1 MDNFRDVA
9 GREGY
14 AANGGRMRSGL
25 LFRSNALDADSI
37 DGARLGSL
45 GLTRIFDLRTT
56 AEVTPKPDVVPDGAE
71 YLRFNV
77 IGDELSLDALDPA
90 ALTDADGAR
99 QLLID
104 VNRLFVSDANA
115 RNEFAGLLRGIATDG
130 GAHVF
135 HCSAGKDRTG
145 WAAALVQRLVGVSD
159 DDVMTD
165 YLLTNEYS
173 AATIAAIADKAAEA
187 RGRDVGEA
195 ARVLAGVF
203 PEALLAAFD
212 EARTRYGGVEQ
223 YVSDGLG
230 IDAAT
235 IDRLR
240 EKLVG

>member
-1 MDNFRDVA
+1 MYNFRDVA

-14 AANGGRMRSGL
+14 AANGGRMRSGIL
-25 LFRSNALDADSI
+25 YRSNALDAESVD
-37 DGARLGSL
+37 DVRLRGL

-56 AEVTPKPDVVPDGAE
+56 AEVSPRPDVVLAGAE

-90 ALTDADGAR
+90 SLTDAAGAR
-99 QLLID
+99 ELLID
-104 VNRLFVSDANA
+104 VNRLFVRDANA
-115 RNEFAGLLRGIATDG
+115 RAEFGALLRSIADHD

-145 WAAALVQRLVGVSD
+145 WAAALVQRLVGVSI
-159 DDVMTD
+159 DDVMDD

-173 AATIAAIADKAAEA
+173 AAAIDAIAAKAAEG

-203 PEALLAAFD
+203 PEALQAAFE
-212 EARTRYGGVEQ
+212 EADTRYGGVEG
-223 YVSDGLG
+223 YVRDGLG
-230 IDAAT
+230 VDESTAE
-235 IDRLR
+235 RLR
-240 EKLVG
+240 RKLVG